1 MDFSLQYN
9 GYDIMESSIYVKKYF
24 VPRHDSNIH

>member
-9 GYDIMESSIYVKKYF
+9 GYDIMESSIYVKTYF